1 MMKDRRRNDISAHL
15 ILSAL
20 FTALICAGSYIAL
33 PLVFSPVPIVLQNMF
48 VLLAAFLLGPKW
60 GLVSILVFLM
70 LGSLGF
76 PVFSLGRGGAVHFI
90 GPTGGYLLGYIP
102 AVLIGGFVSAF
113 LKGRKGALAVA
124 AGLSLLSIYAVGV
137 PWLKTVLGIPWKE
150 ALLIGMLPFLPGDLL
165 KAAAAVL
172 LTHSLRP
179 LLRSF
184 RLSADGCRRTAHD

>member
-1 MMKDRRRNDISAHL
+1 
-15 ILSAL
+15 
-20 FTALICAGSYIAL
+20 
-33 PLVFSPVPIVLQNMF
+33 
-48 VLLAAFLLGPKW
+48 
-60 GLVSILVFLM
+60 
-70 LGSLGF
+70 
-76 PVFSLGRGGAVHFI
+76 
-90 GPTGGYLLGYIP
+90 
-102 AVLIGGFVSAF
+102 VSAF